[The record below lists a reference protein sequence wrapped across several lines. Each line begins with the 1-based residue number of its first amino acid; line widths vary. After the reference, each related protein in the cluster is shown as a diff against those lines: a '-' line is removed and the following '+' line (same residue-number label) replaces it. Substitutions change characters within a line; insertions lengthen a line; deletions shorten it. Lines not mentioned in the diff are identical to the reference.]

1 MSIKNYNL
9 FLGGIIVGIFL
20 ILPFLKWLG
29 IPLSFANVLVYMF
42 GEPDNAKKIIVSL
55 FLILLVSLIV
65 LIPKSK
71 YMKSS

>member
-1 MSIKNYNL
+1 MSIKNYIL
-9 FLGGIIVGIFL
+9 FIGGMIVGMVL